1 MKKQATYVIILLLT
15 VAAGI
20 YVWKSQ
26 NAQKEKHKVELSTS
40 STELPKCENKVCN
53 IEACDYEV
61 EEGIIPNNS
70 FLSTLLQGYG
80 VAYQTV
86 LNLVEQSKGVFDV
99 TKIRSKQPYYVLKH
113 KEDKEV
119 DYFIYKQ
126 NTTDFVVFDMA
137 NEGAKVY
144 TYEKPVEI
152 EENAAE
158 GVIVS
163 SLYEAVEEAGMTP
176 KMAIELANVFA
187 WQIDFSRV
195 QPGDEFKVLYE
206 EKYCDD
212 ELIGT
217 GNVQAAIIKNSVR
230 DFHAYMYE
238 GGYYDEEG
246 KPLESMFL
254 KSPVEFSRI
263 SSKFNKRRR
272 HPIKKRIIPHLGTDY
287 AAPHGTPIIAV
298 ADGVVTKASYTS
310 GNGKYVKIRHNRT
323 YETQYLH
330 MSKRGVKKGQ
340 HVKQGDVIGYVGST
354 GLATGPHV
362 CFRFWKNGEQVNH
375 LKEDL
380 PAADPLDEARLKE
393 FHEQRKDLRVRL
405 DKTSF
410 SPEF

>member
-1 MKKQATYVIILLLT
+1 MKKVFLIALAAVLVIGVSYLVI
-15 VAAGI
+15 
-20 YVWKSQ
+20 SS
-26 NAQKEKHKVELSTS
+26 NNDSEKASEVEKPL
-40 STELPKCENKVCN
+40 ELEANLCQHMVCN

-61 EEGIIPNNS
+61 EEGEIPNNS
-70 FLSTLLQGYG
+70 FLSTILQSYG
-80 VAYQTV
+80 VAYKTV
-86 LNLVEQSKGVFDV
+86 VALVEKSKGVFDV
-99 TKIRSKQPYYVLKH
+99 TKIRSNQPYYVLKN
-113 KEDKEV
+113 KENEEV

-126 NTTDFVVFDMA
+126 NVTDFVVFDLA
-137 NEGAKVY
+137 KKGTKVY
-144 TYEKPVEI
+144 TYEKPVVINEKSGQ
-152 EENAAE
+152 

-163 SLYEAVEEAGMTP
+163 SLYDAVEESGMTSS
-176 KMAIELANVFA
+176 MAIELASVFA
-187 WQIDFSRV
+187 WQIDFTRV
-195 QPGDEFKVLYE
+195 QPGDDFRVLYE
-206 EKYCDD
+206 ERICDGD
-212 ELIGT
+212 LIGT
-217 GNVQAAIIKNSVR
+217 GNVQAAILTNSGR
-230 DFHAYMYE
+230 EFHAYMFD

-298 ADGVVTKASYTS
+298 ADGIVSKSSYTG
-310 GNGKYVKIRHNRT
+310 GNGKYVKLRHNST

-330 MSKRGVKKGQ
+330 MSKRAVKAGQ

-375 LKEDL
+375 LKENL
-380 PAADPLDEARLKE
+380 PAADPLDEATLAQ
-393 FHEQRKDLRVRL
+393 FHTQRKDLRVRL